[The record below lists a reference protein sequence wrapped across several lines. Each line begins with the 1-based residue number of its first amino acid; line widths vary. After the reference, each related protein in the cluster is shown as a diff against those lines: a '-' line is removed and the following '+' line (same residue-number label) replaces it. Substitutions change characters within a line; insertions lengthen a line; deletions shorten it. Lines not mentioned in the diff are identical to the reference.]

1 MPWDPSQYL
10 KFAAPRERPAL
21 DLLARVPTDNPGRV
35 YDLGCGSGN
44 TTRLLQQRWPDARIT
59 GVDSS
64 PEMLAEAR
72 RASADSKAR
81 HPLDY
86 IQGELATWLPSDPVD
101 LLYSNAAL
109 HWLGNHETLFPKLM
123 RSLAPHGVLA
133 VQMPTGQD
141 QPRLAVQ
148 AELAVRLKWSDRL
161 VPLLFPRVGTP
172 ADYYDLLAPH
182 SRALDIWQTEYLH
195 VLSGDDPVAEWTRG
209 SSLGPL
215 LAALDEREAQE
226 FYDEY
231 AAHMRHAYP
240 KRADGTT
247 LLPFPRIFIV
257 ATR

>member
-10 KFAAPRERPAL
+10 KFATPRERPAL
-21 DLLARVPTDNPGRV
+21 DLLARVPTANPGRI

-44 TTRLLQQRWPDARIT
+44 TTRLLQQRWARARIT

-72 RASADSKAR
+72 RASADANSGDL
-81 HPLDY
+81 LDY
-86 IQGELATWLPSDPVD
+86 VQGDLATWMPGDPVD

-109 HWLGNHETLFPKLM
+109 HWLGNHETLMPKLM
-123 RSLAPHGVLA
+123 RALAPHGVLA
-133 VQMPTGQD
+133 AQMPTGGE

-148 AELAVRLKWSDRL
+148 AELAARPRWRERL
-161 VPLLFPRVGTP
+161 VPLLFPRVGTV
-172 ADYYDLLAPH
+172 ADYYDLLTPH
-182 SRALDIWQTEYLH
+182 ARALDIWQTEYLH
-195 VLSGDDPVAEWTRG
+195 ALSGDDPVAEWTRG

-215 LAALDEREAQE
+215 LAALDEHEAKD

-231 AAHMRHAYP
+231 AARMRAAYP

>member
-21 DLLARVPTDNPGRV
+21 DLLARVPTGNPGRV

-44 TTRLLQQRWPDARIT
+44 TTRLLQQRWPRARIT
-59 GVDSS
+59 GVDNS

-72 RASADSKAR
+72 RASADSNAR
-81 HPLDY
+81 YPLEY
-86 IQGELATWLPSDPVD
+86 IQGGLDTWMPGDPVD
-101 LLYSNAAL
+101 LFYSNAAL

-123 RSLAPHGVLA
+123 RSLMPHGVLA
-133 VQMPTGQD
+133 VQMPTGAD

-148 AELAVRLKWSDRL
+148 AELAARPQWRDRL
-161 VPLLFPRVGTP
+161 VPLLFPRVGTV
-172 ADYYDLLAPH
+172 ANYYDVLAPH

-215 LAALDEREAQE
+215 LAALNESEARD

-231 AAHMRHAYP
+231 AARMRAAYP

-247 LLPFPRIFIV
+247 LLPFPRIFII